1 MPDRVEHRYG
11 PAGIRLVTASFHSH
25 HFVPH
30 AHSEYAIAAVERG
43 VEAVRYRGGT
53 EHAPAGSLLLLD
65 AEAIHAGRPAVAE
78 GWDYRV
84 FYVPPELLAEL
95 AGHRPRFTAVTPH
108 DPALARRLARLH
120 RAAAPL
126 PALEEALSSVLARYS
141 GAAVAEPAEPAT
153 VRRVRRALADD
164 LQHTPSLD
172 ELAALAGMPRFR
184 LLRAFRR
191 ATGVTPHGYL
201 LQLRLRHAQQL
212 LAAGHPVARAA
223 ADSGFHDQSY
233 LHRHFRRVFGATP
246 GSFARNDVQ
255 AGRRRGS

>member
-1 MPDRVEHRYG
+1 MTDRVEHRYG
-11 PAGIRLVTASFHSH
+11 PAGIRLVTASFRSH

-30 AHSEYAIAAVERG
+30 AHGEYAIAAVERG

-53 EHAPAGSLLLLD
+53 EHVPAGSLLLID
-65 AEAIHAGRPAVAE
+65 AETIHAGRPATDE

-84 FYVPPELLAEL
+84 FYVPAALLTEL

-108 DPALARRLARLH
+108 DSGLARRLVRLH
-120 RAAAPL
+120 RAGSPLAAT
-126 PALEEALSSVLARYS
+126 EEALSDVLARYAGVS
-141 GAAVAEPAEPAT
+141 VPEPEEPAV
-153 VRRVRRALADD
+153 VRRVRRALAAD

-223 ADSGFHDQSY
+223 AESGFHDQSH
-233 LHRHFRRVFGATP
+233 LHRHFRRAFAATP